1 MIKFISRVSRLINW
15 TIKQKEKER
24 EIFSKTVSPS
34 ILSKG
39 INTYSVSTEYAIEI
53 KLKHA

>member
-34 ILSKG
+34 ISSKG

-53 KLKHA
+53 ILKHA